1 MTLAG
6 TFRPRKKLGAVLAA
20 TMAAGTLLAA
30 CGGDDGGGEGGAGGG
45 VGEPTPPTERPY
57 EEAAVVSVD
66 SWPPCE
72 VMGDHLMEFVE
83 AFDYVALEWAGDS
96 ELKENHGSN
105 TGGVRLCYQQAIWAD
120 DPESESAGDM
130 TGEIMFGF
138 ASTNL
143 EGDGYTDA
151 RYQTPRGRYDEQLA
165 LRREYVN
172 NPELENEPIADRPI
186 EGPWDEAVF
195 LSYEALGLTMDAFV
209 LDVER
214 GFMLSLSVGVGRP
227 SDWDSFGNQLTWTLE
242 EAKAHFLDV
251 TVPNAYQSMVDRL
264 DAAGAG
270 G

>member
-6 TFRPRKKLGAVLAA
+6 TSRPRKKLGAVLAA
-20 TMAAGTLLAA
+20 AIAAGTLLTG
-30 CGGDDGGGEGGAGGG
+30 CGGDDDDGSFVGGGAG
-45 VGEPTPPTERPY
+45 ELTPPTEPSY
-57 EEAAVVSVD
+57 EDAMVVSVD

-72 VMGDHLMEFVE
+72 VMGEHVMEFVE

-96 ELKENHGSN
+96 ELKVNNGSN
-105 TGGVRLCYQQAIWAD
+105 TGGVKLCYQKAIWVD
-120 DPESESAGDM
+120 DPESEGLGDM

-143 EGDGYTDA
+143 ESDGYTDQQY
-151 RYQTPRGRYDEQLA
+151 RTPRGRYDEQLA
-165 LRREYVN
+165 LRREYIN
-172 NPELENEPIADRPI
+172 NSELEHEPIADRPI

-195 LSYEALGLTMDAFV
+195 LSYDALELTMDAFV

-214 GFMLSLSVGVGRP
+214 GFMLSLSVGVGDP
-227 SDWDSFGNQLTWTLE
+227 SDWDTFGDQVTWTLE
-242 EAKAHFLDV
+242 EAKAHFLEV
-251 TVPNAYQSMVDRL
+251 TVPNAYQSMVDRY